1 MIEMVGALRSKGG
14 VWSDAEVAQMRGH
27 CEAGARLLAR
37 GGALVDDSA
46 VRMARSHHERW
57 DGGGY
62 PHGLQGE
69 AIPLEGRVAAIADA
83 LDAMTAHRSYR
94 ARLGW
99 EEAISQLRSEA
110 GTAFDPRL
118 VEAAVRAEPELR
130 QIAAFIKD
138 A

>member
-1 MIEMVGALRSKGG
+1 
-14 VWSDAEVAQMRGH
+14 MRGH

-37 GGALVDDSA
+37 GSALADDSA

-83 LDAMTAHRSYR
+83 LDAMTAPRSYR
-94 ARLGW
+94 ARLAWG
-99 EEAISQLRSEA
+99 EAMSQLRLEA
-110 GTAFDPRL
+110 GSAFDPRL
-118 VEAAVRAEPELR
+118 IDAAMRAEPELR
-130 QIAAFIKD
+130 QIVEFIKD